1 MLESVKALSVIG
13 TAIGLSVTGYLQ
25 FEKFRMDG
33 EWIIDT
39 CTESSDLDAYEDLH
53 LAWRV
58 FFSDDPL
65 GAPVVGYGEKVI
77 EAFRSIPPKGRFPVQ
92 LTGTKETNKVSLTAR
107 FEGARRPSTGRFE
120 LSPTVSPRK
129 LSGYLPFWQKNV
141 DVLEGKF
148 AFTAGNA
155 RGYVRAVRLNEGNP
169 KYAVDPFVCG
179 GISEPPPS
187 PEIEDTPTVEVE
199 SEASAPDLGEP
210 QPEPVDQSNP

>member
-1 MLESVKALSVIG
+1 MLEAIKAISVMG

-33 EWIIDT
+33 EWMIDT
-39 CTESSDLDAYEDLH
+39 CTETSDKESYIDLH

-77 EAFRSIPPKGRFPVQ
+77 EAFRPIAPKGRFPVQ
-92 LTGTKETNKVSLTAR
+92 FTGTKETNKVSLTAR
-107 FEGARRPSTGRFE
+107 FEGALRPSTGRFE

-141 DVLEGKF
+141 DVLEGSF

-155 RGYVRAVRLNEGNP
+155 RGRARAVRLVDGRP
-169 KYAVDPFVCG
+169 KHDVAPFVCG
-179 GISEPPPS
+179 EVSATTQPPAPEPDTLELERET
-187 PEIEDTPTVEVE
+187 PENVAPDVIEDAETP
-199 SEASAPDLGEP
+199 
-210 QPEPVDQSNP
+210 